1 MGGREE
7 QGSGPGR
14 SRFSLRSI
22 NQKVILSVALLLIGG
37 LGGLV
42 AYQSYTSRV
51 LALSTFD
58 DSNAILTAT
67 LGDNMSSAVKY
78 ARTEALAN
86 SYKEIAQNPRAGLDG
101 VIVQAADGK
110 LLNEFAQPG
119 FDKAL
124 LQAFVES
131 HKLPADSNIVTAS
144 TDDHTYMIIP
154 VAFGAQRERIGT
166 LAVAWS
172 RAAVM
177 KAIADDTM
185 ASALI
190 SIGIVAALV
199 TALYLL
205 LRLVVIRPTGVISE
219 AMAKITRGDLDFELD
234 LIRRGD
240 EIGTMAR
247 AVGVFRENAL
257 KVLDFARE
265 QDRLKAEAEQKRVEM
280 VGSMA
285 NDFDRKMA
293 SVLDTVSRS
302 AEEMASFARAMSE
315 KMNEA
320 ERGTAEITRATD
332 NTISNVGNIAAATEE
347 LSATTSEIAQRI
359 NESVDVARKTATA
372 ADQTSRTIADLAAQ
386 ALKIGDIVQ
395 LINDIAGK
403 TNLLALNATIE
414 AARAGEAGRGFAVV
428 ASEVKALASQ
438 TAQATDEI
446 THQIMGVQQVTNRAV
461 EEIRTIS
468 AVADGAR
475 EIASGIAAAV
485 EEQNITTQDIS
496 QAAAH
501 AANGTQAVASN
512 INVVTLGVVDA
523 SQTTRQLLEA
533 SQEVTKQFDYLRA
546 QVKQF
551 LNDMRAA

>member
-1 MGGREE
+1 MGDR
-7 QGSGPGR
+7 QGKGAERTG
-14 SRFSLRSI
+14 SRFSLKSI
-22 NQKVILSVALLLIGG
+22 NQKVILSVTLLLIGG

-42 AYQSYTSRV
+42 AYQSYASRV

-58 DSNAILTAT
+58 DSNAILTAM

-78 ARTEALAN
+78 ARTEALTN
-86 SYKEIAQNPRAGLDG
+86 SYKEIAQNARAGLDG
-101 VIVQAADGK
+101 VLVHAADGK
-110 LLNEFAQPG
+110 PLNDFAQPG
-119 FDKAL
+119 FNKAM
-124 LQAFVES
+124 LQAFADKN
-131 HKLPADSNIVTAS
+131 KLPADRNNITVS
-144 TDDHTYMIIP
+144 TEDHTFMIIP
-154 VAFGAQRERIGT
+154 VSFGAQRERIGT

-172 RAAVM
+172 RANVM
-177 KAIADDTM
+177 RAIAEDTLT
-185 ASALI
+185 SALI
-190 SIGIVAALV
+190 SIGIVILLV

-205 LRLVVIRPTGVISE
+205 LRIVVIRPTGIISE
-219 AMAKITRGDLDFELD
+219 AMAKITRGELNFELD
-234 LIRRGD
+234 QVRRGD

-247 AVGVFRENAL
+247 AVGVFRENAI

-265 QDRLKAEAEQKRVEM
+265 QEIQKVEAERNRVAM
-280 VGSMA
+280 VAKMA
-285 NDFDRKMA
+285 DDFDGKLS
-293 SVLDTVSRS
+293 SVLDSVSTS
-302 AEEMASFARAMSE
+302 ADQMGAFARTMSE

-372 ADQTSRTIADLAAQ
+372 ADQTSKTIADLAAQ

-438 TAQATDEI
+438 TAQATEEI

-512 INVVTLGVVDA
+512 INMVTLGVVDA
-523 SQTTRQLLEA
+523 TQTVRQLLDA
-533 SQEVTKQFDYLRA
+533 SQEVSKQFDYLRSQVA
-546 QVKQF
+546 QF
-551 LNDMRAA
+551 INDMRAA